1 MWTKDT
7 ALPSV
12 DTNNATI
19 SKVWILTAPQLSK
32 MAEKRRR
39 INLKE
44 YTTHQE
50 QDDQQ
55 SREYQRRERI
65 QTQCL
70 MDELQTEEI
79 RNQKLKDI
87 KRNLE
92 NDKETII
99 KLIKKKPNTL

>member
-1 MWTKDT
+1 M
-7 ALPSV
+7 
-12 DTNNATI
+12 
-19 SKVWILTAPQLSK
+19 
-32 MAEKRRR
+32 
-39 INLKE
+39 KE